1 MANRFAFA
9 LHRALPRAASPR
21 GRGHAAAPA
30 ILQIPVALFLSK
42 EMLPHNALAFLAA
55 RAGIFGELHP
65 FGAAF
70 FLALL
75 AGNDRKKAVGAG
87 ACACLGAATAL
98 PAGRAAAFACAVVL
112 SLAAVRGAGAPR
124 SPWRAIVTGGAFFG
138 LARIAAAWPAGLT
151 WHDGISAL
159 AELGFVL
166 ASAGLFLPAVPQRL
180 FDGAR
185 RLDRQGFV
193 GIGLLAAAAGLG
205 LYPLGWGAVEAGE
218 VWNRWVTLMAA
229 TVRAGAGGAAVGTA
243 VGVLASLTGR
253 PPLGGMGLFAAG
265 GLFAGLF
272 SSKGRPGVAAGFL
285 LGELTV
291 AVHAQTLEEVASG
304 LLHTGVALVLLA
316 AVPARWIARIARSM
330 PGPGPHEARQLAKER
345 RLREAIH
352 ERLAKVGGVF
362 IELADVFS
370 GSHLRVHRNLDPEA
384 DFRALVERVWE
395 RQCKGCPG
403 FSSCWERNFYASYWD
418 AVDLFA
424 LGERAGKVEAADL
437 PGELAA
443 RCQRKSDFVG
453 AVNAVL
459 SEAGRVDPRTPVGAA
474 EIVPQQLRGV
484 AELIEEI
491 AGQVSLDTGW
501 SDELEAHLREEL
513 ELSRIRVGEV
523 RVVHAAAQPE
533 VEVEYAGP
541 CDGCGQ
547 CGAVLSEALERV
559 FGHPYRA
566 SGECRRGREG
576 VCRVLLVPEPPY
588 ELEVE
593 VAHFA
598 RGAEEVSG
606 DTYAQV
612 ELGGGKVAL
621 VLSDGMGVGTR
632 AALESR
638 ATVGMLEKMI
648 RAGFDRSFAAQTV
661 NAVLLMRSPE
671 EVFATVDLAVVD
683 LFTGEVELLKV
694 GSSPTFI
701 KRRGEVEVIRSDS
714 PPAGI
719 LNEIDVFSSARTLRS
734 GDILVMMTDGILDA
748 LPDRHDK
755 EEWIARILL
764 RQENRD
770 LSELVGLLVERAKQA
785 AGGEVDDDVTVLAA
799 RLARRKAAG
808 LLAYRPE
815 AKE

>member
-1 MANRFAFA
+1 MVNRFALA
-9 LHRALPRAASPR
+9 LHRALPRAASPG
-21 GRGHAAAPA
+21 GRAPAAPA
-30 ILQIPVALFLSK
+30 ILQIPLALFLSK
-42 EMLPHNALAFLAA
+42 EMLLQNALAFLAA

-65 FGAAF
+65 FGAAV

-75 AGNDRKKAVGAG
+75 AGRDRKRAVGAG

-98 PAGRAAAFACAVVL
+98 PAGRAAAFACAVLL
-112 SLAAVRGAGAPR
+112 SLAAVRGAPER
-124 SPWRAIVTGGAFFG
+124 SPWRAVATGGALFG
-138 LARIAAAWPAGLT
+138 LARLAVAWPAGLT
-151 WHDGISAL
+151 SQEAISAL
-159 AELGFVL
+159 AEIGFVL
-166 ASAGLFLPAVPQRL
+166 ASAGLFLPALPARL
-180 FDGAR
+180 FDGLR
-185 RLDRQGFV
+185 RIDRQGFV
-193 GIGLLAAAAGLG
+193 GLGLLAAAAGLG
-205 LYPLGWGAVEAGE
+205 LYPLGWGALQAGE

-243 VGVLASLTGR
+243 VAVLASLTGR
-253 PPLGGMGLFAAG
+253 SPPGGMGLFAAG

-272 SSKGRPGVAAGFL
+272 SGKGRPGVAAGFL

-291 AVHAQTLEEVASG
+291 AVHAQTLEEMAGG
-304 LLHTGVALVLLA
+304 LLHTAIALALLA
-316 AVPARWIARIARSM
+316 AVPARWISRIARSV

-362 IELADVFS
+362 VELADVFS
-370 GSHLRVHRNLDPEA
+370 GSHLRVHRSADPEA

-395 RQCKGCPG
+395 RQCKSCPG
-403 FSSCWERNFYASYWD
+403 FASCWERNFYASYWET
-418 AVDLFA
+418 VDLFA
-424 LGERAGKVEAADL
+424 MGERAGKVEAADL

-443 RCQRKSDFVG
+443 RCQRKPEFAQ

-459 SEAGRVDPRTPVGAA
+459 GEAGRGDPRAGVGAV

-484 AELIEEI
+484 AELIEGI

-513 ELSRIRVGEV
+513 ELLRIHVGEV

-533 VEVEYAGP
+533 VELEYAGP
-541 CDGCGQ
+541 CDGCGR
-547 CGAVLSEALERV
+547 CGAVLSEALERA

-566 SGECRRGREG
+566 GSECRSGREG

-621 VLSDGMGVGTR
+621 VLSDGMGVGSR

-671 EVFATVDLAVVD
+671 EIFATVDLAIVD

-719 LNEIDVFSSARTLRS
+719 LSEIDVFSSARALKS

-755 EEWIARILL
+755 EEWIARILG
-764 RQENRD
+764 RQEGRD
-770 LSELVGLLVERAKQA
+770 LNELVGILVERAKQA
-785 AGGEVDDDVTVLAA
+785 AGGEVDDDVTVLVA

-808 LLAYRPE
+808 LVAYRRE